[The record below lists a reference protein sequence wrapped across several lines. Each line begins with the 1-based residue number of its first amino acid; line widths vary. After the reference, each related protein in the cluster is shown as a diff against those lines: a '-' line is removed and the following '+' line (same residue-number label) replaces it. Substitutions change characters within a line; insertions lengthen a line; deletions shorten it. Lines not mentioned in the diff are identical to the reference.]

1 MANLYV
7 RSTDGNNADAG
18 STWALAK
25 ASLAGAAAADAAGD
39 WIYISDAHAG
49 SYTVGQSYA
58 WAGTLA
64 SPVVVT
70 GGDDAAEPP
79 TSYVATWTET
89 NTTNHGMTFTGA
101 ATVLGGTF
109 TCGTTGGSA
118 QILLS
123 GGTSANEY
131 QRFVG
136 TEFGCAGSGA
146 SSNLAHGATGNNNPS
161 HTVLQDVTYN
171 PTGATGTGKSLL
183 INAGLFEWRGGG
195 LKTGCSAITQLFVT
209 IGVSGR
215 LGVVE
220 CSGLNLTAAASTL
233 QIFPAAGM
241 GRAIIRNSKLPAS
254 WTGNLCGSGVTT
266 TGYRC
271 EMHNCDDGDTN
282 YRLWVED
289 YAGSIKQE
297 TVIVRSGGASDG
309 TTSLSWKMVSSAN
322 AEYPLI
328 VLDSPEIVQWNDT
341 TGSAITVTVEIITD
355 NVTLTDAECW
365 LEVQY
370 LGTSGYP
377 LSTFIS
383 DAKADVLA
391 TAANQATSTETWT
404 ATGLTTPTKQKLSVS
419 FTPQEKGFL
428 HAVVKLAKASTTV
441 YVDPLLVVT

>member
-1 MANLYV
+1 M
-7 RSTDGNNADAG
+7 
-18 STWALAK
+18 
-25 ASLAGAAAADAAGD
+25 
-39 WIYISDAHAG
+39 
-49 SYTVGQSYA
+49 
-58 WAGTLA
+58 
-64 SPVVVT
+64 
-70 GGDDAAEPP
+70 
-79 TSYVATWTET
+79 
-89 NTTNHGMTFTGA
+89 
-101 ATVLGGTF
+101 
-109 TCGTTGGSA
+109 
-118 QILLS
+118 
-123 GGTSANEY
+123 
-131 QRFVG
+131 
-136 TEFGCAGSGA
+136 
-146 SSNLAHGATGNNNPS
+146 SN
-161 HTVLQDVTYN
+161 
-171 PTGATGTGKSLL
+171 
-183 INAGLFEWRGGG
+183 
-195 LKTGCSAITQLFVT
+195 CSAGVHLF
-209 IGVSGR
+209 S
-215 LGVVE
+215 
-220 CSGLNLTAAASTL
+220 ASNHR
-233 QIFPAAGM
+233 GM
-241 GRAIIRNSKLPAS
+241 IRNGKLPAS
-254 WTGNLCGSGVTT
+254 WTGALT
-266 TGYRC
+266 TGTLLAGARY

-297 TVIVRSGGASDG
+297 TTIVSSGGASDG
-309 TTSLSWKMVSSAN
+309 TTSLSWKMASSAN

-404 ATGLTTPTKQKLSVS
+404 TTGLTTPTKQKLSVT